1 MKIQKHNKVTYSSI
15 LKSIVSGIIMI
26 GLIITIVLLGIFI
39 IFPSKNIE
47 GATGATGARGLPNL
61 EFTGNFSLPNRTQA
75 SIKKPVY
82 PGQLPDISKINM
94 KNKYKS
100 LENKY
105 KSSENKDNP
114 SENKDKS
121 HENKDKSSENKDK
134 SSENKED
141 KSPQNF
147 NEIILSI
154 MAPIGTIIKFPD
166 KTNK

>member
-1 MKIQKHNKVTYSSI
+1 MKIQKPNKVTYSSI

-26 GLIITIVLLGIFI
+26 GLIITIISLGIFI

-47 GATGATGARGLPNL
+47 GATGARGLSNL
-61 EFTGNFSLPNRTQA
+61 EFNARFSPFQHLS
-75 SIKKPVY
+75 SIKKPVI
-82 PGQLPDISKINM
+82 PGQLSDISKINM

-105 KSSENKDNP
+105 KSSENKYKSSENKDKS

-121 HENKDKSSENKDK
+121 HENKDK

>member
-1 MKIQKHNKVTYSSI
+1 MKIQKPNKVTYSSI

-26 GLIITIVLLGIFI
+26 GLIITIISLGIFI

-47 GATGATGARGLPNL
+47 GATGATGATGARGLSNL
-61 EFTGNFSLPNRTQA
+61 EFTGNFSLPNRRQA
-75 SIKKPVY
+75 SIKKPVF
-82 PGQLPDISKINM
+82 PGQLPVFKDKSSE
-94 KNKYKS
+94 NKDKSLENKDKS

-105 KSSENKDNP
+105 KSSENKD
-114 SENKDKS
+114 KS
-121 HENKDKSSENKDK
+121 HEKKDK

>member
-1 MKIQKHNKVTYSSI
+1 MKIQKPNKVTYSSI

-26 GLIITIVLLGIFI
+26 GLIITIISLGIFI

-75 SIKKPVY
+75 SIKKPVF
-82 PGQLPDISKINM
+82 PGQLPVFKD
-94 KNKYKS
+94 
-100 LENKY
+100 
-105 KSSENKDNP
+105 KSSED
-114 SENKDKS
+114 
-121 HENKDKSSENKDK
+121 KDKSSENKDK
-134 SSENKED
+134 SLENKNKSLEKND

-154 MAPIGTIIKFPD
+154 MAPIGTIIK
-166 KTNK
+166 

>member
-1 MKIQKHNKVTYSSI
+1 MKTQKPNKVTYSSI
-15 LKSIVSGIIMI
+15 LKTIVYGIIMI

-47 GATGATGARGLPNL
+47 GATGATGTRGLPNL
-61 EFTGNFSLPNRTQA
+61 KFTGNFSLANRRQ
-75 SIKKPVY
+75 SSMKKKPVF
-82 PGQLPDISKINM
+82 PGQLPVFKD
-94 KNKYKS
+94 KS
-100 LENKY
+100 SENKD
-105 KSSENKDNP
+105 KSSENKDNPSENKDNP

-121 HENKDKSSENKDK
+121 HENKDK

-166 KTNK
+166 KTNKQINK

>member
-1 MKIQKHNKVTYSSI
+1 MKIQKPNKVTLVY

-75 SIKKPVY
+75 SIKKPVF
-82 PGQLPDISKINM
+82 PGQVLE
-94 KNKYKS
+94 NKDKS
-100 LENKY
+100 LENKDR
-105 KSSENKDNP
+105 SSIENKDRSSIENKDNP

-121 HENKDKSSENKDK
+121 HENKDKSLKTLMK
-134 SSENKED
+134 SY
-141 KSPQNF
+141 
-147 NEIILSI
+147 
-154 MAPIGTIIKFPD
+154 
-166 KTNK
+166 